1 MRRDP
6 AGPLERILAR
16 RLRVLAE
23 QKGKPLYVLAELA
36 GFSRPALWNI
46 LNQQASAT
54 LNTVQRLA
62 AALDVSP
69 LELLQGEPAPARPRV
84 SPKRRR
90 AKRARRAS
98 R

>member
-1 MRRDP
+1 VRRDP

-16 RLRVLAE
+16 RLRDLAE
-23 QKGKPLYVLAELA
+23 QKGRPLYVLAELA

-46 LNQQASAT
+46 LNQQASPT

-62 AALDVSP
+62 TALGVPP
-69 LELLQGEPAPARPRV
+69 LELLQGEPAPARPRA
-84 SPKRRR
+84 SSKRRR
-90 AKRARRAS
+90 AKRTRRTS